1 MNPFGN
7 IVKQAQKIQE
17 RIAEVQKEL
26 VNKQVEASSGG
37 GMVTVIANGR
47 QEILSVKIDPS
58 VINLQ
63 DVDMLEDLVIAAV
76 NEALRKSQEL
86 VSEEMSKVTGG
97 IKIPGLM

>member
-76 NEALRKSQEL
+76 NEVLRKSQEL